1 MNNLFIKKK
10 ETFDYIKNG
19 MKTIEVRLLKGFITK
34 LKSGMIIY
42 MVHKTDKIK
51 VKIVSINKYHTF
63 DELLLNEGISNI
75 LPFNR
80 SSPIEHGIN
89 ILSDYYIDSSNY
101 NVVAIQICKI

>member
-1 MNNLFIKKK
+1 
-10 ETFDYIKNG
+10 

-42 MVHKTDKIK
+42 MVHQTEKIK
-51 VKIVSINKYHTF
+51 VKIVSINEYHTF
-63 DELLLNEGISNI
+63 DELLFNEGISNI

-80 SSPIEHGIN
+80 SLSIEDGIN
-89 ILSDYYIDSSNY
+89 ILDDYYIDQSNY